1 MTTGTEIQIVENR
14 NIRFILP
21 NGITMSVSIG
31 AGSYSDNN
39 AAKFLDRGEDY
50 DPTQCM
56 EIAFYRT
63 EGGEFV
69 VVSDFEQGQYPDDV
83 VGYVPVDR
91 LPMILANAMMSNW
104 KAVEYQCLRASY
116 PNVSEEAAL

>member
-1 MTTGTEIQIVENR
+1 MTTGTKLQIIQNR
-14 NIRFILP
+14 NLRFILP
-21 NGITMSVSIG
+21 SGITMSIGIG

-39 AAKFLDRGEDY
+39 NAKFIDSTSEDY
-50 DPTQCM
+50 APTQCM
-56 EIAFYRT
+56 EIAFLQND
-63 EGGEFV
+63 EFV
-69 VVSDFEQGQYPDDV
+69 VVGDFEQGQYPDDV

-116 PNVSEEAAL
+116 PDVPEEQAL